1 MSGYF
6 RNARQRYLGVDI
18 GLHAIKVVELS
29 RSHGT
34 FQLESY
40 GIEPLAAVLMDD
52 LTRVDPKSAGQALVK
67 ALGTASVVA
76 RDAVVAVPDTQII
89 CKNLE
94 LDAGLSE
101 DDLELYVRLEA
112 EQYIPYALEELAL
125 DFEVMGCVPNNPER
139 LNVLLVTC
147 RQQTL
152 DWYEAVLSH
161 AGLKARVIAVHAH
174 ALERALEALAPCA
187 TGLQTPGAVA
197 VVDFAPHTTVLSV
210 VREGQLLYSREL
222 LFGCDALADEAF
234 NSIALQHIRRGLEPF
249 VEPLASLVLSGAAA
263 SRSGLSTWLEAQL
276 GLPTQVANPFA
287 LMRINPLL
295 TPQAL
300 LCDAPLLLTACGLA
314 LRGFD

>member
-34 FQLESY
+34 FQLQGY
-40 GIEPLAAVLMDD
+40 GIEPLAGVLLDD
-52 LTRVDPKSAGQALVK
+52 LTGVDPKSAAQALVK
-67 ALGTASVVA
+67 VLGTASVVA
-76 RDAVVAVPDTQII
+76 RDAVVAVPDTQVI

-94 LDAGLSE
+94 VDAGLSE
-101 DDLELYVRLEA
+101 EDLELYVRLEA
-112 EQYIPYALEELAL
+112 EQYIPYALDEVAL
-125 DFEVMGCVPNNPER
+125 DFEVLGCVPNNPER

-161 AGLKARVIAVHAH
+161 AGLKARVIAVQAH
-174 ALERALEALAPCA
+174 ALAQAVEALTPSV
-187 TGLQTPGAVA
+187 TGLLTPGAVA
-197 VVDFAPHTTVLSV
+197 VVDFAPRTTVLSV
-210 VREGQLLYSREL
+210 VQQGQVLYSREL
-222 LFGCDALADEAF
+222 LFGWDELEDQAF
-234 NSIALQHIRRGLEPF
+234 NRLALQHIRRALEPF

-263 SRSGLSTWLEAQL
+263 SRSGLSAWLEEQL
-276 GLPTQVANPFA
+276 GVHTQVANPFA
-287 LMRINPLL
+287 LMSVNPLL

-300 LCDAPLLLTACGLA
+300 LCDAPMLLTACGLA

>member
-1 MSGYF
+1 MFGYF

-18 GLHAIKVVELS
+18 GLHAVKVVELS
-29 RSHGT
+29 RSRGT

-52 LTRVDPKSAGQALVK
+52 LTRVDPKSAAQALVK
-67 ALGTASVVA
+67 VLGAASVVA
-76 RDAVVAVPDTQII
+76 RNTVVAVPDTQVI

-112 EQYIPYALEELAL
+112 EQYIPYALDEVAL
-125 DFEVMGCVPNNPER
+125 DFEVMGCVENNPER

-152 DWYEAVLSH
+152 DWYEAVLSL
-161 AGLKARVIAVHAH
+161 AGLKARVIAVQAH
-174 ALERALEALAPCA
+174 AVARAVEALTPYA
-187 TGLQTPGAVA
+187 TGLQAPGAVA
-197 VVDFAPHTTVLSV
+197 VVDFAPHTTLLSV
-210 VREGQLLYSREL
+210 VQQGQVLYSREL
-222 LFGCDALADEAF
+222 LFGCDALEDEAF

-249 VEPLASLVLSGAAA
+249 VEPLASLVLSGSAA
-263 SRSGLSTWLEAQL
+263 SRSGLSEWLEAQL
-276 GLPTQVANPFA
+276 GVHTQVANPFA
-287 LMRINPLL
+287 LMSINPLL
-295 TPQAL
+295 TPQTL
-300 LCDAPLLLTACGLA
+300 LCDAPMLLTACGLA